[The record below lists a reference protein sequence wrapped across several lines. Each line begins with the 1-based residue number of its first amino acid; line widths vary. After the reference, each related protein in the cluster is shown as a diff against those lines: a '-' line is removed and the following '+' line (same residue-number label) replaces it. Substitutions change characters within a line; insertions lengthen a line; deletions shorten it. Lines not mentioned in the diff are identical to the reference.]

1 MPLEIEIKLKVE
13 SHEQVLRRLVEIG
26 GERVGRVRETN
37 IFFDRADRS
46 LRKADCG
53 LRVRLTRGAGEAG
66 PRALLT
72 FKGPA
77 GATGLYAREA
87 FDLKVTPVEQVVP
100 MILAMGFEQMF
111 LFEKDRESWRVGE
124 CLVELDT
131 LPHFGKF
138 VEIEGPS
145 EEVVRAVQNQ
155 LGLGHLKQHDRS
167 YIRMVSEYLEGHG
180 RGEKDLRFGNTAE

>member
-13 SHEQVLRRLVEIG
+13 SHDKLRRRLAEIG
-26 GERVGRVRETN
+26 GEPRGSVRETN
-37 IFFDRADRS
+37 IFFDRTDRS

-53 LRVRLTRGAGEAG
+53 LRVRVMQSAGE
-66 PRALLT
+66 PETRALLT

-77 GATGLYAREA
+77 AATGLHAREA
-87 FDLKVTPVEQVVP
+87 FDLKVTPVEQVTP
-100 MILAMGFEQMF
+100 MLLALKFEQVF
-111 LFEKDRESWRVGE
+111 LFEKDRELWRVDE

-145 EEVVRAVQNQ
+145 DEAVRQIQ
-155 LGLGHLKQHDRS
+155 EKLGLGALKQYTKS
-167 YIRMVSEYLEGHG
+167 YAKLVGEYLEPKEGP
-180 RGEKDLRFGNTAE
+180 RELRF